1 MVEMM
6 AAVVGTLL
14 KNVKRTRNFESYKV
28 GLCLQALFP
37 LGAGMTSV
45 TLSL

>member
-6 AAVVGTLL
+6 AAIVRILL
-14 KNVKRTRNFESYKV
+14 KNVKRTRNFESYKL

-37 LGAGMTSV
+37 LGAGMTLV